1 MNSNDTATSQGSK
14 SPLLIHRKAATVARH
29 ADKDGA
35 GRYSLGAVQIQ
46 DLGNG
51 KSRISATDG
60 RRAFM
65 LEEKEPENPDHF
77 PEIPGFDAKANG
89 ADSVLVSAKAFAA
102 FVGKKPMRKSSKRI
116 FECAAVTME
125 DRKATFAATDLEAGT
140 VETIRTMDGAFPDIA
155 ADILPQGEPV
165 FSIGVN
171 PTYLAE
177 LCKSMA
183 EIVGKDGAAVRLDFH
198 GKDRAFTLTA
208 ETAEH
213 KAIGVLMPVILD

>member
-1 MNSNDTATSQGSK
+1 MSTSQAAPQGSK

-46 DLGNG
+46 NLGNG
-51 KSRISATDG
+51 KSRVSATDG
-60 RRAFM
+60 RRVFM
-65 LEEKEPENPDHF
+65 LEDKGETDPDHF
-77 PEIPGFDAKANG
+77 PDLPGFDSSANG
-89 ADSVLVSAKAFAA
+89 ADTVLVSAKAFAA
-102 FVGKKPMRKSSKRI
+102 FVGKKPVRKASKRV
-116 FECAAVTME
+116 FECAAVTLE
-125 DRKATFAATDLEAGT
+125 DERATFAATDLETGT
-140 VETIRTMDGAFPDIA
+140 VETLRTVDGKFPDIT
-155 ADILPQGEPV
+155 ADILPKDEPV

-177 LCKSMA
+177 LCKSLA
-183 EIVGKDGAAVRLDFH
+183 EITGKDGASVRLDFH

-208 ETAEH
+208 ETADH